1 MTIGQIIKQVEVSK
15 VTITGG
21 EPLCQKDELIELINS
36 LCFAGI
42 KVTIETNGSLK
53 IPYNYIAHSDL
64 VGWVIDYKFEYA
76 DQMIFSNF
84 YNAGLWIGIADK
96 EWYIRSDALD
106 KIIYTQD
113 DGDLDEFVS
122 QVIRFE
128 YDSVKEQ
135 IMAISEKL
143 SEK

>member
-1 MTIGQIIKQVEVSK
+1 MKKLVKEKLEFERGLEPSKSLGIGVPPAEWAKRMTDKLKIYGMKSDFTEQSDGNLMDIPSN
-15 VTITGG
+15 
-21 EPLCQKDELIELINS
+21 ELIRQGN
-36 LCFAGI
+36 
-42 KVTIETNGSLK
+42 
-53 IPYNYIAHSDL
+53 
-64 VGWVIDYKFEYA
+64 
-76 DQMIFSNF
+76 SNF